1 MGGWV
6 GDPVRAELG
15 RDPYGFWVAYVEAPE
30 DRGEEGSSYPVMVRH
45 PLPVPSS
52 ATREEAEAAF
62 RRFMSIE
69 SRCGNGP
76 R

>member
-1 MGGWV
+1 M
-6 GDPVRAELG
+6 RAELG
-15 RDPYGFWVAYVEAPE
+15 RDPYGFWVAYVEEPE
-30 DRGEEGSSYPVMVRH
+30 ERGRSGAYPVKVRH

-52 ATREEAEAAF
+52 ATQEEAEAAF

-69 SRCGNGP
+69 SRCGHGS